1 MYRKEIYNNRIKKIA
16 EKERIKF
23 TELSMG
29 YVMCLEKDGV
39 KRYILDNVWDLNSQA
54 SGKTMSDKYA
64 TEQILKENNI
74 PTLDYEIIF
83 HPEKRK
89 DFSSQKQLKEKIENF
104 IKENGKSVIKPNT
117 GSNGY
122 MVEMCETPEQAIEY
136 ANQIFEE
143 DSAACLSPFYEIEG
157 EYRCI
162 YLDGEILLIFQKIPK
177 EGEWRHN
184 LNFGAT
190 PKWVEDKEKEEE
202 IKRLAIQAA
211 KIVNARFASVD
222 IVRASCGKRPEKTDY
237 VLEINSAVCM
247 SKFAE
252 RMENGEQIVEE
263 IYTKA
268 MRKLWD

>member
-1 MYRKEIYNNRIKKIA
+1 
-16 EKERIKF
+16 
-23 TELSMG
+23 
-29 YVMCLEKDGV
+29 
-39 KRYILDNVWDLNSQA
+39 
-54 SGKTMSDKYA
+54 
-64 TEQILKENNI
+64 
-74 PTLDYEIIF
+74 
-83 HPEKRK
+83 
-89 DFSSQKQLKEKIENF
+89 
-104 IKENGKSVIKPNT
+104 
-117 GSNGY
+117 